1 MPVNSKIWYV
11 YQLEF
16 AVWGNVSASNTAT
29 GSASHFTNSYSVEM
43 EVSHAINTALSSVSL
58 ALSLSSTKS
67 TTLGDSWDISVT
79 TPGGSYSTS
88 GSGYVS
94 KTLSVV
100 FTDVTVYHTNGGYR
114 TVVGSAQ
121 IYDAGSPV
129 GSLTGFTV
137 NNGRL
142 TPDGIPILSPCKL
155 TGSVTAAGEDGGTF
169 AGAFTSRAES
179 TGTIGGG
186 FRFKETSSSS
196 WVEGPIQTVST
207 ITDIPIGTT
216 TYDDQFN
223 VSALDY
229 HARIGAGPSY
239 DEETETE
246 SRQGTMWI
254 FPNWEKLFNR
264 FNTDAKTLV
273 RRLVM
278 PATVVRNTLTT
289 GVPPTPTVTNTDT
302 TVHSSVAAGLFYM
315 GPSADSNEASLSGV
329 AYCAAQYGYAYA
341 QGADTGGAD
350 FDPVVT
356 IPVTATNK
364 STFFPYSIGT
374 FSDYRSHS
382 DDIFKYFNT
391 WVNPHW
397 AYLLKTNNW
406 PVDGSPETWND
417 YWKKVSQQWLY
428 DASITSPQTRNHLIS
443 EGCDNDSKG
452 SWCDTYLGGER
463 FLGIGRWLTKTIT
476 PRTDYT
482 FTSGSSSLWSASEGS
497 ISMDDVEITVTP

>member
-137 NNGRL
+137 NNGRGL
-142 TPDGIPILSPCKL
+142 PDSIPILSPCKL
-155 TGSVTAAGEDGGTF
+155 VGAASAAGEDGGTL
-169 AGAFTSRAES
+169 AGAFTSRAYS

-186 FRFKETSSSS
+186 FRFKESSL
-196 WVEGPIQTVST
+196 GPWITGDIVTPTT
-207 ITDIPIGTT
+207 ITDIPVGTS

-223 VSALDY
+223 ISHLDY
-229 HARIGAGPSY
+229 HGRFGTSPSY
-239 DEETETE
+239 TGETEYE
-246 SRQGTMWI
+246 MRQGSMWI
-254 FPNWEKLFNR
+254 FPNWGKAFQR

-278 PATVVRNTLTT
+278 PTTVVRNISRT
-289 GVPPTPTVTNTDT
+289 GVLPPVITTTDT
-302 TVHSSVAAGLFYM
+302 NVHTGVAASLFYM
-315 GPSADSNEASLSGV
+315 NDTAGSDENSLLQDTV
-329 AYCAAQYGYAYA
+329 CPAQYGYSYEHGTTA
-341 QGADTGGAD
+341 GGAD
-350 FDPVVT
+350 FDPVVGALDT
-356 IPVTATNK
+356 KIDK
-364 STFFPYSIGT
+364 STEFPYSVSS

-382 DDIFKYFNT
+382 SSIFNYLNT

-452 SWCDTYLGGER
+452 AWCDTYLGGER

-482 FTSGSSSLWSASEGS
+482 FTSGSSSLWSASEGT
-497 ISMDDVEITVTP
+497 ISMDDVEITVTPP